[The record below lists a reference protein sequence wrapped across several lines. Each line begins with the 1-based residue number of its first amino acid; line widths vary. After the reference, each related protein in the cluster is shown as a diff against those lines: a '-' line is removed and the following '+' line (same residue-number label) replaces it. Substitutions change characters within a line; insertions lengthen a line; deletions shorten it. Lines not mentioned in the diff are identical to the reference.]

1 MTKYHCHNCDMS
13 VKGLTCGNCGSSLV
27 PGSVVKDDGTVVATS
42 ECPDGCGRIKSPM
55 CCGNDMHAH

>member
-1 MTKYHCHNCDMS
+1 MS
-13 VKGLTCGNCGSSLV
+13 VSGLTCGNCGAGLV